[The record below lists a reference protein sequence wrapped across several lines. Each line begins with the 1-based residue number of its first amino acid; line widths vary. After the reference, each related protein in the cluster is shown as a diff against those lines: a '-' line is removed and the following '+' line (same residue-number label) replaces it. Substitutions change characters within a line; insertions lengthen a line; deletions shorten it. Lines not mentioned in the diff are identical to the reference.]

1 MLYLHSKNM
10 AHGDVHSGNVLIFY
24 EADEIVGKWA
34 DFGLGN
40 VGSNKMYRF
49 RMVKPHDMNYE
60 FRNDITGMFMV
71 FWAVLRDRHQG
82 RPETPQEKDLLDQV
96 TDMQKMMKIA
106 SSLWEVHQQYKHI
119 LEDELDLT
127 EQHF

>member
-1 MLYLHSKNM
+1 MLYLHSKNIS
-10 AHGDVHSGNVLIFY
+10 HGDVHTGNVLIFF
-24 EADEIVGKWA
+24 EGDEIVGKWA

-49 RMVKPHDMNYE
+49 RMVKPHDMSNE
-60 FRNDITGMFMV
+60 FRIDITGMCTV
-71 FWAVLRDRHQG
+71 FWGVLRDRHQC
-82 RPETPQEKDLLDQV
+82 RPETPEEKNLFDQV
-96 TDMQKMMKIA
+96 IQMQRMMKTA

-119 LEDELDLT
+119 LEDELVFE